1 VPAIQQLR
9 YGYWSRFVRHGR
21 LQDVFLNLLRCYC
34 LLIRGARFF
43 QCFLGLPSVESAEDA
58 QIMVLRDIGFGME
71 RGGDEDI
78 RVLIEVLLRMRRWRS
93 GVNGH
98 G

>member
-1 VPAIQQLR
+1 
-9 YGYWSRFVRHGR
+9 
-21 LQDVFLNLLRCYC
+21 
-34 LLIRGARFF
+34 
-43 QCFLGLPSVESAEDA
+43 
-58 QIMVLRDIGFGME
+58 MVLRGIVFGME

-78 RVLIEVLLRMRRWRS
+78 RVLIKVLLGMRRWRS

>member
-1 VPAIQQLR
+1 MQQLR
-9 YGYWSRFVRHGR
+9 YGYWSRFVRHDR
-21 LQDVFLNLLRCYC
+21 LQDVFLNLLRHY
-34 LLIRGARFF
+34 LLLVDIVARASDSASSDFPRY
-43 QCFLGLPSVESAEDA
+43 LASAEDA
-58 QIMVLRDIGFGME
+58 QIMVLRGIGFGME

-78 RVLIEVLLRMRRWRS
+78 RVLIKVLLGMRRWRS

>member
-1 VPAIQQLR
+1 MLLPVDIVARASDSASSDSPR
-9 YGYWSRFVRHGR
+9 Y
-21 LQDVFLNLLRCYC
+21 L
-34 LLIRGARFF
+34 A
-43 QCFLGLPSVESAEDA
+43 SAEDA
-58 QIMVLRDIGFGME
+58 QIMVLRGIVFGME

-78 RVLIEVLLRMRRWRS
+78 RVLIKVLLGMRRWRS